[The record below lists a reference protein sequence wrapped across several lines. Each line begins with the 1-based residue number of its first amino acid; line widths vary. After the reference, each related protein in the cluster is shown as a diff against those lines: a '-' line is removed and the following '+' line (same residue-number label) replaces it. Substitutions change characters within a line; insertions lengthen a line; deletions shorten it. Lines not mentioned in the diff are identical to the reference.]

1 MSAEN
6 EEAGNEMVV
15 VAPSI
20 IEAQERAAIDIQ
32 IATAKRYPRDLAQVK
47 KQMLSFATL
56 DEETAAGTF
65 YSVTRGG
72 KTFTGPSVRM
82 AEIAIASY
90 KNLAVGSRVVGNDG
104 KFVTAQAICHDLE
117 NNVRITIEVQR
128 RITNKEGKT
137 YSDDMQV
144 VTANAACSIALR
156 NAAFRVIPKA
166 IINPVYEKA
175 KAVAIGDAKSISQR
189 WQAATMYFSKIGKD
203 EKAVLEYLGKA
214 SSESIDLLDI
224 EKLLGL
230 RNAIRDGEITIDE
243 AFKRKTP
250 EHGTIDLSQLQPGST
265 ADHHAVDQPL
275 TDKPKRGRPVKTQPP
290 EPTAE
295 EKALA
300 DAQREKAKAALD
312 AEVQEAIPANPPPS
326 PELPSDYCADYA
338 FLFTAQFEKGQKTTM
353 QKAIDRAREHEH
365 CQMVKTFEDIGA
377 EDTAQCATIKV
388 IFDKLL
394 AAGQGK

>member
-6 EEAGNEMVV
+6 EEVGNEMVV

-72 KTFTGPSVRM
+72 KTLTGPSVRM

-203 EKAVLEYLGKA
+203 EKAVLEYLGKTN
-214 SSESIDLLDI
+214 SENIDLLDI

-230 RNAIRDGEITIDE
+230 RNAIRDGEISIDE

-250 EHGTIDLSQLQPGST
+250 EHGTIDISQLKPGNT
-265 ADHHAVDQPL
+265 ADHTAVDQPL
-275 TDKPKRGRPVKTQPP
+275 GDKPKRGRPAKEQPP

-295 EKALA
+295 NQQLGAEI
-300 DAQREKAKAALD
+300 DAAVA
-312 AEVQEAIPANPPPS
+312 
-326 PELPSDYCADYA
+326 PELPADHCEDYA
-338 FLFTAQFEKGQKTTM
+338 TLFAWQFGDRKLPGYM
-353 QKAIDRAREHEH
+353 QKAIDRSRDNEH
-365 CQMVKTFEDIGA
+365 CQTIHTFSDIDP
-377 EDTAQCATIKV
+377 ENKEQCATILML
-388 IFDKLL
+388 FDKFR
-394 AAGQGK
+394 ATAQGK